1 MRTFEDIRKHVSS
14 QFELNTN
21 DAYQLSFDFL
31 TADGRTQGVFLGEL
45 EAEAARRY
53 LRVSTPVAPL
63 STSDAA
69 RALEF
74 NWAQR
79 VGYLALF
86 DLDGEPYLHLCENR
100 PYSSLDAGEIDAVV
114 REVATLADRLEQL
127 LRRGEDVV

>member
-1 MRTFEDIRKHVSS
+1 MRTFKQIRDHVASRF
-14 QFELNTN
+14 QLNV
-21 DAYQLSFDFL
+21 DEPYQLSFDYL
-31 TADGRTQGVFLGEL
+31 TADGRTQGMFLGEL
-45 EAEAARRY
+45 EAEAGRRY

-63 STSDAA
+63 STSDAV
-69 RALEF
+69 RSLEF

-100 PYSSLDAGEIDAVV
+100 PYTDLSTDEIDEIV
-114 REVATLADRLEQL
+114 REMATLADRLEQL

>member
-1 MRTFEDIRKHVSS
+1 MRHFEEIRAFVASR
-14 QFELNTN
+14 F
-21 DAYQLSFDFL
+21 DLSFDEPFQLGFDYL
-31 TADGRTQGVFLGEL
+31 TADGRTQGMFLGEL
-45 EAEAARRY
+45 EAEAGRRY

-63 STSDAA
+63 SMSDAA
-69 RALEF
+69 RSLEF

-100 PYSSLDAGEIDAVV
+100 PYLSLDEVELDNVL
-114 REVATLADRLEQL
+114 REMATLADRLEQL